1 MKIRN
6 LAIILSAAGALAAC
20 SRGTT
25 TTVSEPSD
33 LNYQRV
39 FFAFDSSAITDNASA
54 NLAGQALYLKS
65 HPDTKIL
72 VAGNCDERGTIEY
85 NLALG
90 ARRASAAKKVIV
102 ANGVS
107 ASRIDTISFG
117 KERPWKL
124 GTGEDVW
131 QWNRNATTTVQ

>member
-1 MKIRN
+1 MKLKN
-6 LAIILSAAGALAAC
+6 YAILLGAVSVLAAC
-20 SRGTT
+20 TRTT
-25 TTVSEPSD
+25 TPTVTEPSD

-39 FFAFDSSAITDNASA
+39 FFAFDSSTITNDAAA
-54 NLAGQALYLKS
+54 NLAGQALYLQS

-90 ARRASAAKKVIV
+90 ARRATAAKKVIV